1 MHLSNLKIEKMKKAM
16 GILLLA
22 GTLTSCGP
30 RIIYYGRNYTPTTNV
45 DIFFR
50 ENDITDEHEIMGK
63 LVYEV
68 TARKKSEKVQNKLMN
83 EGKRKG
89 ADAIIF
95 DDIELTRTGSKTAGA
110 AGGAVRSG
118 FFFGLFGSST
128 KYSKGQEVKGT
139 LVKYKKNILK

>member
-1 MHLSNLKIEKMKKAM
+1 MKAKVVWV
-16 GILLLA
+16 LLLVL
-22 GTLTSCGP
+22 TLASCGP
-30 RIIYYGRNYTPTTNV
+30 RIIYYGRNYTPTANV

-50 ENDITDEHEIMGK
+50 ENDIPDEHEVMGK

-68 TARKKSEKVQNKLMN
+68 TAKKRSEKVQKKLMN

-110 AGGAVRSG
+110 AGGTGRSG

-128 KYSKGQEVKGT
+128 KYSKGQQVKGT
-139 LVKYKKNILK
+139 LVKYKKNISR